1 MNNKKIGI
9 ITFHFS
15 KNYGSAL
22 QCYALY
28 KLLSLQGYN
37 AEVIDYCPSYHTMV
51 YNTFNSFTVY
61 LENRNGRSIPFTLVK
76 AIVKNIKGIF
86 DIEKREKNKRFN
98 RFVQENIKLSNHYTH
113 VKDIKD
119 SYDSYIS
126 GSDQIWNYKC
136 VKDKEFGG
144 CYDKAYFLAFANNK
158 KKISYAASA
167 QHGEIRLDLDDKVLD
182 LLMDYDYI
190 STREDALTDTI
201 KRLGI
206 NKAVTVLDPTLI
218 LDRQYY
224 EEVEAQLDLE
234 ENYILI
240 YNLPGTNSEL
250 LKNIVKEMSIRTGLK
265 IIDISPNPYSELD
278 SNKVKKCGPAEFL
291 AYIHKANYVLTDS
304 FHAVAFSIIYNKQ
317 FNCVLRDGNDE
328 RIKNILSLSGL
339 RDRLLLSSGNPVDSA
354 PINYDLVFENMRQ
367 AKEDSLEFLRH
378 SLEN

>member
-1 MNNKKIGI
+1 MSSKKIGI

-37 AEVIDYCPSYHTMV
+37 VEVIDYCPSYHTMA
-51 YNTFNSFTVY
+51 YDTFNSFAVY
-61 LENRNGRSIPFTLVK
+61 FENRDGKSITFTLIK
-76 AIVKNIKGIF
+76 AIVKNIVGFF
-86 DIEKREKNKRFN
+86 DIEKRDKNKRFN
-98 RFVQENIKLSNHYTH
+98 KFIQENIKLSNHYTH
-113 VKDIKD
+113 VKDIMD
-119 SYDSYIS
+119 LYDSYIS

-167 QHGEIRLDLDDKVLD
+167 QHGEIRVDLDNKVLD
-182 LLMDYDYI
+182 LLMDYDYV
-190 STREDALTDTI
+190 STREDALTNTV
-201 KRLGI
+201 KKLGI

-218 LDRQYY
+218 LDKQYY

-234 ENYILI
+234 ENYILV
-240 YNLPGTNSEL
+240 YNLPGTNSEM
-250 LKNIVKEMSIRTGLK
+250 LKNIAKRMSKQAGCK
-265 IIDISPNPYSELD
+265 IIDISPNPFSELD
-278 SNKVKKCGPAEFL
+278 SCKIKKCGPAEFL
-291 AYIHKANYVLTDS
+291 TFIHKANYILTDS

-317 FNCVLRDGNDE
+317 FNCVLRDNNDE
-328 RIKNILSLSGL
+328 RIKNILVLSGL
-339 RDRLLLSSGNPVDSA
+339 MERLLSSSDDQIGTE

-367 AKEDSLEFLRH
+367 AKETSLEFLWH
-378 SLEN
+378 SLEY